1 MRRKLVEWYA
11 NKVTRPF
18 DDGQDMESITI
29 GFKLSKVKPLH
40 AKWVME
46 AYNHM
51 TSSIGKCICL
61 KG

>member
-1 MRRKLVEWYA
+1 MEWYA

-18 DDGQDMESITI
+18 DDGQDMERITI

-51 TSSIGKCICL
+51 TSSTGKCICL